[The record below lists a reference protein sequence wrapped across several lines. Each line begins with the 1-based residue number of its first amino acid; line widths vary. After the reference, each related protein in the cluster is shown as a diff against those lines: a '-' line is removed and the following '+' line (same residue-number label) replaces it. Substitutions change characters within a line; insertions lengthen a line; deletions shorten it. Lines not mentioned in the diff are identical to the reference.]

1 MNQIQNGHGTNNN
14 LKGTRTN
21 QQQQQPQGN
30 QNQQPQGNRNQPI
43 TKSKIMTYL
52 GPRGYTVPKEN
63 LDEDERKYIRT
74 ELTIRPYIPKA
85 PVQPAAYPIYRESPL
100 KMYVPRYFGIGA
112 YGPPDSIKIGAG
124 DPISPE
130 VTFQG
135 DMRDYQKDIV
145 RKYLNH
151 VGAAGGGL
159 LDVDPGKGKTVMALY
174 ILAQLRRKTLV
185 VVHKSFLMNQW
196 IERIQ
201 QFLPGA
207 RVGRIQGQI
216 VDIDDKDIVL
226 GMLQS
231 LSMKEYP
238 ADMFDS
244 FGLTVFDEVHHM
256 GAEVFCQCMMKVTT
270 MYTLGLS
277 GTMQR
282 KDGLTKVFK
291 MFLGDVVHK
300 EKAAS
305 EHRVIV
311 KAINYCVDDAAF
323 NETEYDYRGNP
334 KFSTM
339 ISRVCDY
346 AHRSEFILRVLQ
358 RELAENPEQQVM
370 ILGHNKSLLTYLH
383 KAIEHRG
390 IASVGYYV
398 GGMKEADLKASE
410 SRKVIIATYAMAS
423 EGLDIKTL
431 TTLIMASPKTDV
443 CQSVGRILRVKHGR
457 PLVIDIV
464 DQQDI
469 FRNQWH
475 KRRAYYVKQNY
486 DILMTDSTTYDA
498 HTPVEWMLNYVAKI
512 KEVGL
517 NSKVEA
523 KPLNKEEGTKAKGWA
538 GLPIV

>member
-1 MNQIQNGHGTNNN
+1 
-14 LKGTRTN
+14 
-21 QQQQQPQGN
+21 
-30 QNQQPQGNRNQPI
+30 
-43 TKSKIMTYL
+43 
-52 GPRGYTVPKEN
+52 
-63 LDEDERKYIRT
+63 
-74 ELTIRPYIPKA
+74 
-85 PVQPAAYPIYRESPL
+85 
-100 KMYVPRYFGIGA
+100 
-112 YGPPDSIKIGAG
+112 
-124 DPISPE
+124 
-130 VTFQG
+130 
-135 DMRDYQKDIV
+135 
-145 RKYLNH
+145 
-151 VGAAGGGL
+151 
-159 LDVDPGKGKTVMALY
+159 
-174 ILAQLRRKTLV
+174 
-185 VVHKSFLMNQW
+185 
-196 IERIQ
+196 
-201 QFLPGA
+201 
-207 RVGRIQGQI
+207 
-216 VDIDDKDIVL
+216 VL

-311 KAINYCVDDAAF
+311 KAINYCVNDAAF

-346 AHRSEFILRVLQ
+346 AHRSEFILRVLH

-370 ILGHNKSLLTYLH
+370 ILAHNKSLLTYLY

-469 FRNQWH
+469 FRNQWC

-486 DILMTDSTTYDA
+486 DILMTDSPTYDA
-498 HTPVEWMLNYVAKI
+498 HNPVEWTPDHVAKI
-512 KEVGL
+512 KGL
-517 NSKVEA
+517 NEA
-523 KPLNKEEGTKAKGWA
+523 KESKANKTKASDADQVNANAKGWA
-538 GLPIV
+538 GMPIM

>member
-1 MNQIQNGHGTNNN
+1 M
-14 LKGTRTN
+14 
-21 QQQQQPQGN
+21 QPLPSN
-30 QNQQPQGNRNQPI
+30 ASNASNSI
-43 TKSKIMTYL
+43 ATYL
-52 GPRGYTVPKEN
+52 GPRGYTIHKEN
-63 LDEDERKYIRT
+63 LDEEERKYIRT

-112 YGPPDSIKIGAG
+112 YGPPEAIKIGTG
-124 DPISPE
+124 EPID
-130 VTFQG
+130 VAFQG

-151 VGAAGGGL
+151 VGAGGGGL

-196 IERIQ
+196 IERIE

-207 RVGRIQGQI
+207 RVGRIQGQV

-305 EHRVIV
+305 EHRVVV

-358 RELAENPEQQVM
+358 KELAENPDQQVM

-390 IASVGYYV
+390 IADGSVGYYV

-410 SRKVIIATYAMAS
+410 SRTVIIATYAMAS

-469 FRNQWH
+469 FRNQWQ

-486 DILMTDSTTYDA
+486 DILMTDSPTYDA
-498 HTPVEWMLNYVAKI
+498 HDAHHPVQWTPDHVAKNMDAKAKI
-512 KEVGL
+512 L
-517 NSKVEA
+517 EA
-523 KPLNKEEGTKAKGWA
+523 KGAKANALESNANGSESKETKETKGAKGAKGWV
-538 GLPIV
+538 GLPIMF

>member
-1 MNQIQNGHGTNNN
+1 MRATTNHNCF
-14 LKGTRTN
+14 LMTTTS
-21 QQQQQPQGN
+21 
-30 QNQQPQGNRNQPI
+30 PI
-43 TKSKIMTYL
+43 VTTYL
-52 GPRGYTVPKEN
+52 GPRGYTIPKEN
-63 LDEDERKYIRT
+63 LDEDERKYIRA
-74 ELTIRPYIPKA
+74 ELTIRPHIPKA
-85 PVQPAAYPIYRESPL
+85 PVQPAAYPVYRESPL

-112 YGPPDSIKIGAG
+112 YGPPDAIHIGPG
-124 DPISPE
+124 DPIHAS
-130 VTFQG
+130 VAFQG

-151 VGAAGGGL
+151 VGTGGGGL

-196 IERIQ
+196 IERIE

-207 RVGRIQGQI
+207 RVGRIQGQT

-358 RELAENPEQQVM
+358 KELAENPEQQVM

-390 IASVGYYV
+390 IADGSVGYYV

-486 DILMTDSTTYDA
+486 DILMTDSPTYDA
-498 HTPVEWMLNYVAKI
+498 HNLVEWTLNHVAKATDA
-512 KEVGL
+512 KANANV
-517 NSKVEA
+517 NANANANANANDNANANAKATAKKAEA
-523 KPLNKEEGTKAKGWA
+523 KNAEAKGWV
-538 GLPIV
+538 GLPID

>member
-1 MNQIQNGHGTNNN
+1 MTSANPTTAAPGAAPGAA
-14 LKGTRTN
+14 
-21 QQQQQPQGN
+21 PA
-30 QNQQPQGNRNQPI
+30 
-43 TKSKIMTYL
+43 TYL
-52 GPRGYTVPKEN
+52 GPRGYTIHKEN
-63 LDEDERKYIRT
+63 LDEDERKYIRA
-74 ELTIRPYIPKA
+74 ELTIRPHIPKA

-112 YGPPDSIKIGAG
+112 YGPPEAVKIGPGEPIHAG
-124 DPISPE
+124 
-130 VTFQG
+130 VAFQG

-145 RKYLNH
+145 RKYLAH
-151 VGAAGGGL
+151 VGAGGGGL

-196 IERIQ
+196 IERIE

-270 MYTLGLS
+270 LYTLGLS

-358 RELAENPEQQVM
+358 KELAENPDQQVM

-469 FRNQWH
+469 FRNQWY

-498 HTPVEWMLNYVAKI
+498 HTPVEWTPDHVSKNMDAKANILNAKADTKLQ
-512 KEVGL
+512 KE
-517 NSKVEA
+517 SERA
-523 KPLNKEEGTKAKGWA
+523 TKETGTNPKAKGWA
-538 GLPIV
+538 GLPVL

>member
-196 IERIQ
+196 IERIE

-270 MYTLGLS
+270 LYTLGLS

-358 RELAENPEQQVM
+358 KELDENPEQQVM

>member
-1 MNQIQNGHGTNNN
+1 MSNAI
-14 LKGTRTN
+14 
-21 QQQQQPQGN
+21 
-30 QNQQPQGNRNQPI
+30 
-43 TKSKIMTYL
+43 TYL
-52 GPRGYTVPKEN
+52 GPRGYTIHKEN

-85 PVQPAAYPIYRESPL
+85 PVQPAAYPVYRESPL
-100 KMYVPRYFGIGA
+100 KMYLPRYFGIGA
-112 YGPPDSIKIGAG
+112 YGPPEAIKIGAG
-124 DPISPE
+124 EPID
-130 VTFQG
+130 VAFQG

-145 RKYLNH
+145 QKYLNH
-151 VGAAGGGL
+151 VGTGGGGL

-196 IERIQ
+196 IERIE

-216 VDIDDKDIVL
+216 VDIEDKDIVL

-270 MYTLGLS
+270 LYTLGLS

-305 EHRVIV
+305 EHRVVV

-358 RELAENPEQQVM
+358 KELAENPEQQVM

-469 FRNQWH
+469 FRNQWY

-486 DILMTDSTTYDA
+486 DILMTDSPTYDA
-498 HTPVEWMLNYVAKI
+498 NAHEPVQWTPDHVAKT
-512 KEVGL
+512 VD
-517 NSKVEA
+517 A
-523 KPLNKEEGTKAKGWA
+523 KANAKATDAKAKKADVKGWI
-538 GLPIV
+538 GLPII

>member
-1 MNQIQNGHGTNNN
+1 
-14 LKGTRTN
+14 
-21 QQQQQPQGN
+21 
-30 QNQQPQGNRNQPI
+30 
-43 TKSKIMTYL
+43 
-52 GPRGYTVPKEN
+52 
-63 LDEDERKYIRT
+63 
-74 ELTIRPYIPKA
+74 
-85 PVQPAAYPIYRESPL
+85 
-100 KMYVPRYFGIGA
+100 
-112 YGPPDSIKIGAG
+112 
-124 DPISPE
+124 
-130 VTFQG
+130 
-135 DMRDYQKDIV
+135 
-145 RKYLNH
+145 
-151 VGAAGGGL
+151 
-159 LDVDPGKGKTVMALY
+159 
-174 ILAQLRRKTLV
+174 
-185 VVHKSFLMNQW
+185 
-196 IERIQ
+196 
-201 QFLPGA
+201 
-207 RVGRIQGQI
+207 
-216 VDIDDKDIVL
+216 
-226 GMLQS
+226 
-231 LSMKEYP
+231 
-238 ADMFDS
+238 MFDS

-305 EHRVIV
+305 EHRVVV

-358 RELAENPEQQVM
+358 KELAENPDQQVM

-390 IASVGYYV
+390 IAGGSVGYYI

-410 SRKVIIATYAMAS
+410 SRTVIIATYAMAS

-486 DILMTDSTTYDA
+486 DILMTDSPTYDA
-498 HTPVEWMLNYVAKI
+498 HDAHHPVQWTPDHVAKT
-512 KEVGL
+512 KEV
-517 NSKVEA
+517 ET
-523 KPLNKEEGTKAKGWA
+523 KPLKKDVEKAKGWA
-538 GLPIV
+538 GMPIM

>member
-1 MNQIQNGHGTNNN
+1 
-14 LKGTRTN
+14 
-21 QQQQQPQGN
+21 
-30 QNQQPQGNRNQPI
+30 
-43 TKSKIMTYL
+43 
-52 GPRGYTVPKEN
+52 
-63 LDEDERKYIRT
+63 
-74 ELTIRPYIPKA
+74 
-85 PVQPAAYPIYRESPL
+85 
-100 KMYVPRYFGIGA
+100 
-112 YGPPDSIKIGAG
+112 
-124 DPISPE
+124 
-130 VTFQG
+130 
-135 DMRDYQKDIV
+135 
-145 RKYLNH
+145 
-151 VGAAGGGL
+151 
-159 LDVDPGKGKTVMALY
+159 
-174 ILAQLRRKTLV
+174 
-185 VVHKSFLMNQW
+185 
-196 IERIQ
+196 
-201 QFLPGA
+201 
-207 RVGRIQGQI
+207 VGRIQGQT

-270 MYTLGLS
+270 LYTLGLS

-305 EHRVIV
+305 EHRVVV

-358 RELAENPEQQVM
+358 KELAENPEQQVM

-390 IASVGYYV
+390 IASVGYYI

-423 EGLDIKTL
+423 EGLDIQTL

-469 FRNQWH
+469 FKNQWY

-486 DILMTDSTTYDA
+486 DILMTDSPTYDA
-498 HTPVEWMLNYVAKI
+498 SDAHHPVQWTPDHVAKH
-512 KEVGL
+512 KDAPAFTD
-517 NSKVEA
+517 A
-523 KPLNKEEGTKAKGWA
+523 KHKDAKTKKDEKDEGRKAKGWA
-538 GLPIV
+538 GLPIM

>member
-1 MNQIQNGHGTNNN
+1 MHHQPTTQSSQSSQSSQIMTA
-14 LKGTRTN
+14 
-21 QQQQQPQGN
+21 
-30 QNQQPQGNRNQPI
+30 
-43 TKSKIMTYL
+43 TYL
-52 GPRGYTVPKEN
+52 GPRGYTIHKEN
-63 LDEDERKYIRT
+63 LDEEERTYIRT

-85 PVQPAAYPIYRESPL
+85 PVQPPAYPIYRESPL
-100 KMYVPRYFGIGA
+100 KMYVPRYFGIDA
-112 YGPPDSIKIGAG
+112 YGPPEAIHVGPG
-124 DPISPE
+124 EPI
-130 VTFQG
+130 VLAFQG

-145 RKYLNH
+145 QKYLNH
-151 VGAAGGGL
+151 VGAGGGGL

-196 IERIQ
+196 IERIE

-207 RVGRIQGQI
+207 RVGRIQGQT

-270 MYTLGLS
+270 LYTLGLS

-305 EHRVIV
+305 EHRVVV

-358 RELAENPEQQVM
+358 KELAENPEQQVM

-390 IASVGYYV
+390 IASVGYYI

-423 EGLDIKTL
+423 EGLDIQTL

-469 FRNQWH
+469 FKNQWY

-486 DILMTDSTTYDA
+486 DILMTDSPTYDA
-498 HTPVEWMLNYVAKI
+498 SDAHHPVQWTPDHVAKH
-512 KEVGL
+512 KDA
-517 NSKVEA
+517 SAFAFADA
-523 KPLNKEEGTKAKGWA
+523 KHKDTKAKKDEKDEGRKAKGWA
-538 GLPIV
+538 GLPIM